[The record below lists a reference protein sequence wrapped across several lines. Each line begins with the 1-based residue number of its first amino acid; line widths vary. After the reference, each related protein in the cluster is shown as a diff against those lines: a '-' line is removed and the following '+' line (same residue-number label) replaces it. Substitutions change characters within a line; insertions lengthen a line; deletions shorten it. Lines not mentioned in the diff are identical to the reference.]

1 MIPNRPPPRLRA
13 NSKWSPMFANFVAT
27 CLEKDPDRRPTAQE
41 LLQVIRVVVALH
53 VAPVCEGC
61 GGGAGGE

>member
-1 MIPNRPPPRLRA
+1 
-13 NSKWSPMFANFVAT
+13 MFANFVAT

-41 LLQVIRVVVALH
+41 LLQVLRVVVALR
-53 VAPVCEGC
+53 VAPVCEGR